1 MIKYNWNQEYIIGGM
16 YMITR
21 TFKQVEL
28 NGQKTILTEKA
39 INALNKAGVKLE
51 LVKEVK
57 MVMDEK
63 FFIDNA
69 TAIE

>member
-1 MIKYNWNQEYIIGGM
+1 
-16 YMITR
+16 MITR

-28 NGQKTILTEKA
+28 NGQKKILTEKA

-51 LVKEVK
+51 SVKEVK

-69 TAIE
+69 TVIE

>member
-57 MVMDEK
+57 MVMDEN